1 EEIMYLE
8 TAREGSSMAEKAAE
22 KPAVQTQNEEVASK
36 PIKVLNDLLE
46 RITSY
51 YPNAD
56 LEMIKK
62 AYEMSEK
69 AHEGQIRRSG
79 EAYISHPLSVAGIL
93 TELKMDMATI
103 ATGLLHDTVE
113 DTTL

>member
-1 EEIMYLE
+1 
-8 TAREGSSMAEKAAE
+8 MAEKTALA
-22 KPAVQTQNEEVASK
+22 PADESGLK
-36 PIKVLNDLLE
+36 PIKVLADLLE

-56 LEMIKK
+56 LEFIKK
-62 AYEMSEK
+62 AYDMSEK

-93 TELKMDMATI
+93 TE
-103 ATGLLHDTVE
+103 
-113 DTTL
+113 